1 MIEPLSELT
10 ALSPLDGRYRQKVAE
25 LGKIFSEYGLIK
37 YRLMVEIE
45 WFIALSA
52 YQAITELPPFS
63 PAQTS
68 LLRRLITDFSPE
80 AAEQIKAIERT
91 TNHDVKSVE
100 YYLKEKLK
108 DTPLTPSLEF
118 IHFACTSED
127 INNLAHALMLKEG
140 VGRVWLSVAWQT
152 VSAIDDLAHKY
163 RSVPMPAHT
172 HGQPASPTTVGKE
185 MAVFSYRLKRQ
196 LKQIQRQ
203 EYLGKINGAVG
214 NFNAHKIAYPEV
226 DWPEFAR
233 DFVENRLGLV
243 YNPITTQIE
252 PHDYMAELF
261 QLIGRFNTI
270 MVDFNRDIWLYISKG
285 YLKEKAVAGEVGSST
300 MPHKINPIDF
310 ENSEGNMGLS
320 NAMLDF
326 MAHKL
331 PVSRWQRDLSDSTVL
346 RNMGVGIG
354 YSLLALKSTL
364 RGIGKLSVNETL
376 LQADLNACWDVLA
389 EPVQTVMRKAG
400 LENPYEQLK
409 AMTRGKSITQAELAA
424 FIQTLAL
431 PEADKAR
438 LLALTPAT
446 YIGYAATPLDQT
458 TTDTSVTEKP

>member
-1 MIEPLSELT
+1 MEPISELT

-25 LGKIFSEYGLIK
+25 LGEIFSEYGLIK

-45 WFIALSA
+45 WFIALSEH
-52 YQAITELPPFS
+52 QAVTELRPLT
-63 PAQTS
+63 PAETA
-68 LLRRLITDFSPE
+68 LLRNLATGFTPE
-80 AAEQIKAIERT
+80 AAEQIKAIEQT

-100 YYLKEKLK
+100 YYLKERLK
-108 DTPLTPSLEF
+108 DTSLAPLLEF

-127 INNLAHALMLKEG
+127 INNLAHAMMLKEG
-140 VGRVWLSVAWQT
+140 VGRIWLQVARQT

-163 RSVPMPAHT
+163 RAIPMPAHT

-196 LKQIQRQ
+196 LKQIQHQ

-214 NFNAHKIAYPEV
+214 NFNAHKIAYPEIN
-226 DWPEFAR
+226 WPEFAR
-233 DFVENRLGLV
+233 DFVETRLGLV
-243 YNPITTQIE
+243 YNPLTTQIE

-261 QLIGRFNTI
+261 QLMGRFNTI
-270 MVDFNRDIWLYISKG
+270 IIDFNRDIWLYISKG
-285 YLKEKAVAGEVGSST
+285 YLKEKPVAGEVGSST

-320 NAMLDF
+320 NAILDF

-331 PVSRWQRDLSDSTVL
+331 PISRWQRDLSDSTVL
-346 RNMGVGIG
+346 RNMGVGVG

-364 RGIGKLSVNETL
+364 KGIGKLSINEAL
-376 LQADLNACWDVLA
+376 LQADLDACWDVLA
-389 EPVQTVMRKAG
+389 EPVQTIMRKAG

-409 AMTRGKSITQAELAA
+409 AMTRGKSISRAELAA
-424 FIQTLAL
+424 FIQTLPL
-431 PEADKAR
+431 PEADKER
-438 LLALTPAT
+438 LLALTPDI
-446 YIGYAATPLDQT
+446 YIGYAATPLD
-458 TTDTSVTEKP
+458 EPAPEA